1 MASASAIYQ
10 ANLDAV
16 SDALLRGDIKGM
28 ADGLAMP
35 NSVLTEDSAMIVRS
49 IDEQVIIATEFREYL
64 LGLGM
69 DGYVRTCIAA
79 HFLRGRSD
87 MIVGMH
93 ETRITK
99 RGVLLKPA
107 YLNRMTLIHSGN
119 RWKGIL
125 IESDISNE
133 DLTILSPDLAES
145 QRRELTRLGISLGKG

>member
-1 MASASAIYQ
+1 MASASSIYQ

-16 SDALLRGDIKGM
+16 SNALLSGDMMGM
-28 ADGLAMP
+28 ADGLAIP

-49 IDEQVIIATEFREYL
+49 IDEQVIIATEFREHL
-64 LGLGM
+64 LAMGM

-79 HFLRGRSD
+79 YFLRGRSD

-99 RGVLLKPA
+99 GGVLLRPT
-107 YLNRMTLIHSGN
+107 YLNRMTLIQMGN

-125 IESDISNE
+125 IESDVSNE